1 MSMDRDFGQPER
13 QPKRTSSN
21 GSSHSDAALRLKEI
35 GDLHFEA
42 SAFSSALDYYQKLL
56 DIADNQEF
64 SPVLSLRVLR
74 KSMDAAL
81 NIGDL
86 ILMEELL
93 HRAFQL
99 LETNEEL
106 SSDERQH
113 ELAPILGRQACLFTQ
128 RSAYKDALRVA
139 KHAFAV
145 LAITDDHL
153 EVANLQVTM
162 GVCHH
167 RLGRMGKAE
176 EFYNDALA
184 TYRRID
190 DKLGMA
196 ILYNNLALLLKNACR
211 WDRALDY
218 QQKSIRMADAHG
230 ATHLLARLCL
240 NEGIILRKS
249 ERHGE
254 ARASFEK
261 CLRLSRS
268 LGDVDRQ
275 AKVNLALG
283 HLEMLDGHLVRAEEL
298 ILEGKHLSDQA
309 GFLREATIADE
320 YMGDILIQRGEYD
333 SALYN
338 YGLGLEKTRTLGTV
352 TDLEGELLRRCAH
365 AYLLQGDMTRAVESA
380 EAALAVCSSCGEDYE
395 IGFCH
400 ETLGAGL
407 LALDRP
413 VEAENHFKEAIS
425 VFQGQNLPIQACESI
440 LGYLDAMLDEASQET
455 LMNLRRLLNE
465 ALEGDG
471 ARRNDD
477 LFSRLQV
484 GLAEI
489 QIRLGQLDEAMLTVC
504 EIERILGSQ
513 GGGQLNKIASRLRLR
528 IEKGLMGEG
537 EDLEEHL
544 SAVSSISGFV
554 RGNGDPEL
562 DLTPVLRSSV
572 IRTGADCGF
581 IALLD
586 DHDEID
592 VTACEQLSAELAS
605 QTSAWYVD
613 RHHSGQITGPVLV
626 SQLDHDHD
634 LVRHV
639 PHLAVAI
646 RSCLIIPVALQGEL
660 RGVMCLG
667 LTNDAHEGL
676 SLKPS
681 LELLSTSMGFLAL
694 ALTDRRYAFEER
706 RGRAMV
712 MVQERVDC
720 FDNIITGNSKM
731 LEMLGLVTR
740 VAPSELTVLVHGAT
754 GTGKGLL
761 AYSIH
766 ALSRRAKKRF
776 LAINCSAIPEALLES
791 ELFGHVKGSFTGAY
805 TDKKGLLAEAEGGTV
820 FLDEIGKLPLSMQGK
835 LLHFLDTKIVRPVGS
850 NEEHRVD
857 VRIVCATKR
866 DLRDR
871 VDASEFL
878 EDLYYRLAD
887 FPIQVPP
894 LKDRADDIPMLAP
907 YFIERYV
914 KDSDMALPGM
924 TAAFLDALV
933 RYDWPGNVRE
943 LEKALNRAIVLANG
957 DNMLRLEYLPPV
969 IAGQA
974 LDRDSGQPVQPL
986 RETIQAVEARE
997 ITQALKVTGGNKSHT
1012 ARLLGISYPSLLKK
1026 VRLYGISQSS

>member
-1 MSMDRDFGQPER
+1 MEKNYGHPER
-13 QPKRTSSN
+13 QPKRTNSESS
-21 GSSHSDAALRLKEI
+21 SAADAALRLKEI

-56 DIADNQEF
+56 DTIEDQPGD
-64 SPVLSLRVLR
+64 PVLSLRVLR

-86 ILMEELL
+86 VLTEELL
-93 HRAFQL
+93 HRAFVL
-99 LETNEEL
+99 LESNDSL
-106 SSDERQH
+106 NLHDRQR

-128 RSAYKDALRVA
+128 RSAYNDALKVA

-167 RLGRMGKAE
+167 RLGRLGKAE
-176 EFYNDALA
+176 EFYNDSLA
-184 TYRRID
+184 TYRRIG

-261 CLRLSRS
+261 CLRLARS

-320 YMGDILIQRGEYD
+320 YMGDILIHRGEYD
-333 SALYN
+333 RALYN
-338 YGLGLEKTRTLGTV
+338 YGLGLEKTRSLGTI

-365 AYLLQGDMTRAVESA
+365 AHLLQGDFARAVESA
-380 EAALAVCSSCGEDYE
+380 EAALAVCAACGEDYE
-395 IGFCH
+395 IGFCQ
-400 ETLGAGL
+400 ETLGSGL
-407 LALDRP
+407 MALGRP
-413 VEAENHFKEAIS
+413 VEAEHHFREAIAT
-425 VFQGQNLPIQACESI
+425 FQAQRLPAQTCETI
-440 LGYLDAMLDEASQET
+440 LCYVDAMLESAGKET
-455 LMNLRRLLNE
+455 LMNLRRLLSDV
-465 ALEGDG
+465 LEGDG

-489 QIRLGQLDEAMLTVC
+489 QIRLGQHDEAMLTVC
-504 EIERILGSQ
+504 ELERIVGAQ
-513 GGGQLNKIASRLRLR
+513 GGGRLAKIAMNLRR
-528 IEKGLMGEG
+528 RVERGLMGGSDE
-537 EDLEEHL
+537 LQEHV

-554 RGNGDPEL
+554 RGDGDTVL
-562 DLTPVLRSSV
+562 DLAPVLRSSLQ
-572 IRTGADCGF
+572 RTGADSGF
-581 IALLD
+581 IALLAD
-586 DHDEID
+586 LDLPEISTTENLSD
-592 VTACEQLSAELAS
+592 SLAAETA
-605 QTSAWYVD
+605 AWYVD
-613 RHHSGQITGPVLV
+613 RFAKGHVTGPVLV
-626 SQLDHDHD
+626 TQLDRDHD

-639 PHLAVAI
+639 PHLSVAL
-646 RSCLIIPVALQGEL
+646 RNCLLVPIALQGDL
-660 RGVMCLG
+660 KGVLCLG
-667 LTNDAHEGL
+667 LSSAAPTGS

-681 LELLSTSMGFLAL
+681 LELLATSMGFLAL

-706 RGRAMV
+706 RGRV
-712 MVQERVDC
+712 SVTIQERVDC
-720 FDNIITGNSKM
+720 FDNIITGNASM

-740 VAPSELTVLVHGAT
+740 VAPSELTVLVHGET

-766 ALSRRAKKRF
+766 ALSHRAKKKF
-776 LAINCSAIPEALLES
+776 LSINCAAIPETLLES

-805 TDKKGLLAEAEGGTV
+805 ADKKGLLAEAEGGTV
-820 FLDEIGKLPLSMQGK
+820 FLDEIGKLPMSMQGK
-835 LLHFLDTKIVRPVGS
+835 LLQFLDTKTVRPVGS
-850 NEEHRVD
+850 NVEFVVD
-857 VRIVCATKR
+857 VRIVCATKS
-866 DLRDR
+866 DLKER
-871 VDASEFL
+871 VEASEFL

-887 FPIQVPP
+887 FPILIPP
-894 LKDRADDIPMLAP
+894 LRDRADDIPMLAP

-914 KDSDMALPGM
+914 RGTGMDPPGM

-933 RYDWPGNVRE
+933 RYEWQGNVRE

-957 DNMLRLEYLPPV
+957 DTMLRLEYLPPR
-969 IAGQA
+969 IAGHA
-974 LDRDSGQPVQPL
+974 LDRDSGLPVQPL

-997 ITQALKVTGGNKSHT
+997 ITQALTVTGGNKSHS

-1026 VRLYGISQSS
+1026 IRLYGIGLS